1 MTRLSRAPRRRRR
14 AFTLVEII
22 LALSIL
28 GGSLLGMAVFVR
40 NFTKTT
46 TDTTVRTLANDLVN
60 ARIEEVKGWRV
71 YSTLVATFHNTA
83 TTYASPSP
91 YVGFTRRTYAVRT
104 GPSGTADHITVTVT
118 VTGRG
123 LTSTAQTTT
132 IIARF

>member
-1 MTRLSRAPRRRRR
+1 MTRPRRTRRR
-14 AFTLVEII
+14 WRPGFTLIEII

-40 NFTKTT
+40 NFTKST

-60 ARIEEVKGWRV
+60 ARIEAVKSWRV
-71 YSTLVATFHNTA
+71 YSTLVSTYHNTA
-83 TTYASPSP
+83 ETFASPSP

-104 GPSGTADHITVTVT
+104 GPSTTADYIAVTVT

-123 LTSTAQTTT
+123 LTTTAKTTT
-132 IIARF
+132 IIASF